1 MNIIHSLS
9 HLILSSFELSSI
21 FSDTYLIYNMEA
33 IWNLEDKWKIST
45 RGAIALLVICT
56 CSLVIGTCIIA
67 ALRRNTRRRAEDQ
80 KPRIDDSTNIDC
92 SEPRAELG
100 PVKEV
105 LKSSMRW
112 SQKEKRPSPLLVSGD
127 QLIEADFGCQ
137 NRGSASPVWKRPIL
151 MGEKC
156 ELPKFSG
163 LIIYDQ
169 RGHATSSSR

>member
-1 MNIIHSLS
+1 
-9 HLILSSFELSSI
+9 
-21 FSDTYLIYNMEA
+21 MEA
-33 IWNLEDKWKIST
+33 LWNLEDNWKISK

-67 ALRRNTRRRAEDQ
+67 ALRRHVRRRTENQ
-80 KPRIDDSTNIDC
+80 KPRVDDSTDIDC

-105 LKSSMRW
+105 LTNSVRW
-112 SQKEKRPSPLLVSGD
+112 SQKEKPSPLLVSGD
-127 QLIEADFGCQ
+127 QLIEADSGWE

-163 LIIYDQ
+163 LILYDQ
-169 RGHATSSSR
+169 RGQATSTSR

>member
-1 MNIIHSLS
+1 
-9 HLILSSFELSSI
+9 
-21 FSDTYLIYNMEA
+21 MEA
-33 IWNLEDKWKIST
+33 IWNLEEKWKISN

-67 ALRRNTRRRAEDQ
+67 ALRRNVRRRTE
-80 KPRIDDSTNIDC
+80 PRVDDSTDIDC
-92 SEPRAELG
+92 LEPRAELG

-105 LKSSMRW
+105 LTSSVRW
-112 SQKEKRPSPLLVSGD
+112 SQKEKLSPLLVSGD
-127 QLIEADFGCQ
+127 LQTEADFGWQ

-163 LIIYDQ
+163 LILYDQ